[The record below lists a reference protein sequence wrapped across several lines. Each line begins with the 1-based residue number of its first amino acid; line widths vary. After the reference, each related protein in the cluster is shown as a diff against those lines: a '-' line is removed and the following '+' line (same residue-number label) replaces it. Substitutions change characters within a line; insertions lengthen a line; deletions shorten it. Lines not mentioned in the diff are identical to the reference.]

1 MKSLRSMRP
10 GLSGDVAS
18 ANCELVFCA
27 SVLLWSCVT
36 CVSCFNFL
44 WLLWSVVGSSLMMER
59 LCEDLGVGGVGGD
72 DGGVAGEGVRGDV
85 GGVMRSMQGEDFVI
99 KRWLFP
105 VVCGLFL
112 LMIRFS
118 VMLFC
123 IRSCLLLIS
132 CNDMPSVGEAR
143 GFAVDMPSVGEGRG
157 FASVLV

>member
-1 MKSLRSMRP
+1 MI
-10 GLSGDVAS
+10 
-18 ANCELVFCA
+18 E
-27 SVLLWSCVT
+27 W
-36 CVSCFNFL
+36 
-44 WLLWSVVGSSLMMER
+44 

-72 DGGVAGEGVRGDV
+72 DGGAAIEGVEGDV

-105 VVCGLFL
+105 EDCGLFL
-112 LMIRFS
+112 LMIRLS

-143 GFAVDMPSVGEGRG
+143 GFAVGMPSVGEGRG
-157 FASVLV
+157 FAGVLV